1 MQYFEESFIED
12 DDSFLAE
19 ETDKIGG
26 TSCKGMTIT

>member
-19 ETDKIGG
+19 ETDQIGG
-26 TSCKGMTIT
+26 TSSKGMTIT